1 MPERRVLSA
10 PCNYSARVVHSR
22 PWNKSDDVPATQQGA
37 HVLLQFSM
45 IKFFVPLLSQI
56 ESSSEARSALENQ
69 LERLTR
75 EKVGLMAELEQA
87 NSQILANASEVSKAN
102 ETVEKEL
109 EQTQMRLSMASQELN
124 SVKAS
129 AQQAQREREQEK
141 TRLTGE
147 MDELRRRLQE
157 AEHSWMECKEDCI
170 RFTERLNNAD
180 REAKSAIA
188 AKEKLEKTRTED
200 VDQLRKQSRQRD
212 EQLTTLLQET
222 EARHTQCRTELQQML
237 EAEIQVCNKMKEEC
251 KRLTEQLEDSSDK
264 SRSKMQDANKECSKL
279 KKRLDESVAQKRTLE
294 EQNTKKDKR
303 IHELQSRL
311 KQSDENTRKQVDQM
325 CQLLAT
331 RNNLM
336 KERKVLS
343 QEVEFLRKQLIPKT
357 LSEPVTPFMET
368 ASNASAEDPDRVTEE
383 KERDA

>member
-1 MPERRVLSA
+1 M
-10 PCNYSARVVHSR
+10 
-22 PWNKSDDVPATQQGA
+22 
-37 HVLLQFSM
+37 
-45 IKFFVPLLSQI
+45 
-56 ESSSEARSALENQ
+56 
-69 LERLTR
+69 
-75 EKVGLMAELEQA
+75 
-87 NSQILANASEVSKAN
+87 
-102 ETVEKEL
+102 EKEL

-170 RFTERLNNAD
+170 RLTERLNNAD

-251 KRLTEQLEDSSDK
+251 KRLTEQLEDSADK